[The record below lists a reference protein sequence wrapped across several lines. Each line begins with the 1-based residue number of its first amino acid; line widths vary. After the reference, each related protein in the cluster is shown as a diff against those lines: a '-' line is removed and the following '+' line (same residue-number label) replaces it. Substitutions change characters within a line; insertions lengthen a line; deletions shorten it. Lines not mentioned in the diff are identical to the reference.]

1 MGQLYN
7 IWYML
12 NYDYRSLRLLKFY
25 QLLQENRNKADKLII
40 KMGIQNEITV
50 FASYILNIYHVKK
63 FRDLVL

>member
-25 QLLQENRNKADKLII
+25 QLLQEIRNKADKIII
-40 KMGIQNEITV
+40 KIGIQNEITV
-50 FASYILNIYHVKK
+50 FASYILNIYYV
-63 FRDLVL
+63 

>member
-25 QLLQENRNKADKLII
+25 QLLQEIRNKADKLII

-50 FASYILNIYHVKK
+50 FASYILNIYYV
-63 FRDLVL
+63 